1 MSFLDHKAVEGA
13 LEWER
18 LITALGDAFAAGRV
32 VSPSRQTLTID
43 LPNGEKGYVLLM
55 PAWEPGKSIGVK
67 VVTFF
72 PGNAQR
78 GDTTI
83 NAGYLLFDGGN
94 GKFRMAADGDA
105 LTARRTAAASALAAR
120 FLARDDASQL
130 LVVGTGQLAANV
142 AQAHAVVRDYQNI
155 SVWGRNADKSRRLAN
170 CLGDMGLQA
179 CATEDLEGACRA
191 ADVVSCVT
199 ASTVPLIHG
208 EWLGEGSHL
217 DLIGAFKADMR
228 ESDNL
233 CVTQAT
239 VFVDGREGALLS
251 GDLAQPIADG
261 ILRQEDILADLRE
274 LVTGAHP
281 GRTHQGERTLFK
293 SVGMAL
299 EDLVAA
305 GLAATAEAL

>member
-1 MSFLDHKAVEGA
+1 MSFLNHRAVEGA
-13 LEWER
+13 LDWER
-18 LITALGDAFAAGRV
+18 LINALSDAFAAGRV
-32 VSPSRQTLTID
+32 VSPARQTLTIE
-43 LPNGEKGYVLLM
+43 LPNGEQGYLLLM
-55 PAWEPGKSIGVK
+55 PAWEPGNSLGVK

-78 GDTTI
+78 GDATI

-105 LTARRTAAASALAAR
+105 LTVRRTAAASALAAR
-120 FLARDDASQL
+120 FLARPDARRL
-130 LVVGTGQLAANV
+130 LVVGTGQLAVNV
-142 AQAHAVVRDYQNI
+142 AQAHAVVRDYAKI
-155 SVWGRNADKSRRLAN
+155 CIWGRNADKSRQLAN
-170 CLGDMGLQA
+170 DLVDMGLKA
-179 CATEDLEGACRA
+179 CATEDLEDACRA
-191 ADVVSCVT
+191 ADVISCVT
-199 ASTVPLIHG
+199 ASTAPLIHG

-217 DLIGAFKADMR
+217 DLVGAFKADMR

-274 LVTGAHP
+274 LVTGAHS

-305 GLAATAEAL
+305 GLAATAEVL